1 MMEQLPALQV
11 VLPLFSAL
19 LCLLIRNKT
28 ASRLFAVAV
37 SWGCLAIALILL
49 QTVQKT
55 GPISYH
61 FGGWFPP
68 LGIEYRI
75 DLLNAYV
82 LIIVAMIS
90 AVVLPF
96 GVGHWGLSIPEGREY
111 LFFCAFLLC
120 ISGLLGITITGDVFN
135 VFVFLEITSLSSYA
149 LIAMGRNR
157 RALRAA
163 FTYLVMGTVGGTFI
177 LIGIGMMYLE
187 TGTLNMVDIANRLPL
202 AHGSRTVLV
211 AFAFLTVGVGIKLA
225 VFPLHHWL
233 PNAYSYAPAT
243 VSAFLAATATKVSY
257 YVLVRVIF
265 TLFGAAYIFETLRFH
280 ALLIPLSLLAMFV
293 GSTVAIYQTN
303 IKRLL
308 AYSSIAQ
315 IGYMTL
321 GLSFASIN
329 GLTGGLV
336 HLFNHALMK
345 GGLFLVLASVMHS
358 VASNEIDDMRG
369 LGRKMPFTMAAFVLG
384 GLSLI
389 GVPGTV
395 GFISKWYLV
404 VAALEKGWY
413 PIAVLIL
420 LSSFLAV
427 IYIWR
432 VVEIVFFRE
441 PAAEKSIK
449 EAPLSMLVP
458 TWILIGG
465 TLFFGLQTEWTA
477 GVAGSVA
484 NFLLGGLP

>member
-1 MMEQLPALQV
+1 MIEQLPALQV

-49 QTVQKT
+49 QTVQES
-55 GPISYH
+55 GIISYH
-61 FGGWFPP
+61 LGGWFPP

-96 GVGHWGLSIPEGREY
+96 GFRHWGLSIPEGREY
-111 LFFCAFLLC
+111 LFYCAFLLC

-149 LIAMGRNR
+149 LIAMGRSR

-202 AHGSRTVLV
+202 AYGSRTVLV

-233 PNAYSYAPAT
+233 PNAYCYAPAA

-280 ALLIPLSLLAMFV
+280 VLLIPLSLLAMFV
-293 GSTVAIYQTN
+293 GSAVAIYQTN

-345 GGLFLVLASVMHS
+345 GGLFLVAASVMHS
-358 VASNEIDDMRG
+358 IASNEIDDMRG

-395 GFISKWYLV
+395 GFISKWYLI

-427 IYIWR
+427 IYVWR
-432 VVEIVFFRE
+432 AVEIFFFRE
-441 PAAEKSIK
+441 PDAETVIK
-449 EAPLSMLVP
+449 EAPLSMLIP

-465 TLFFGLQTEWTA
+465 TLFFGLQTGWTA
-477 GVAGSVA
+477 GVASSVA
-484 NFLLGGLP
+484 DSLLGGLP